1 MATVLEGF
9 LVRLGFDIDQ
19 DQLAKFNDAVSAA
32 GERFMQIGKAA
43 IGAGVAVGAAFAK
56 STAEINDLYK
66 LSNNTGASIEGILS
80 LQGAVERVGGSAEN
94 VSAAFE
100 EFSMNAKTYGAG
112 FERLVRNQ
120 LGVSLRDANGQAR
133 DMSDVFV
140 DMSKKLADLAKV
152 DPGLA
157 RMKAEAVGL
166 GAIFDDIVK
175 GDFPAELER
184 SSKFAGLFGDKI
196 DAGANASHRLMNEM
210 GQVWDTI
217 SQGAMAA
224 TASVTDA
231 LQLDKKL
238 ASFNDGFADFLSA
251 TIDSQVQIIKEA
263 SGFFDWVGKVLFKSD
278 DYYDDSKRKIL
289 EERVASGKATEEEKA
304 ELGELKE
311 EKRTKDTAK
320 EAYVSEEYAKETGL
334 ADKWDD
340 TEQLK
345 AQFFGVDPSD
355 KEAMKALQGRE
366 VTTEDLAEVSEDA
379 DKFMLGVELQKR
391 QREAQEQV
399 SERYDEATKGKTTSG
414 DLVTAEEPS
423 KDAAKDYTKG
433 SPAQKEAA
441 AITAAQSITNAQDNR
456 NQSKTQN
463 VNVQQT
469 INISGAGDPNAV
481 GQAVAK
487 ETMQATRNQGNQ
499 GVF

>member
-66 LSNNTGASIEGILS
+66 LSNNSGASIEGILS

-140 DMSKKLADLAKV
+140 DMSKKLAELANV

-184 SSKFAGLFGDKI
+184 SAKFAGLFGDKI

-210 GQVWDTI
+210 GQVWSTI
-217 SQGAMAA
+217 TQGAMAA
-224 TASVTDA
+224 TASITDA

-278 DYYDDSKRKIL
+278 DYYDDSRRKIL

-311 EKRTKDTAK
+311 EKRTKDTAAK
-320 EAYVSEEYAKETGL
+320 AYVSEDYAKETGL

-340 TEQLK
+340 TEKLK
-345 AQFFGVDPSD
+345 AQFFGVDPND
-355 KEAMKALQGRE
+355 AEAMKSLQGRE

-391 QREAQEQV
+391 QREAKAAV
-399 SERYDEATKGKTTSG
+399 DERFDEATKGKAVSG
-414 DLVTAEEPS
+414 EIEVTPDTDGAR
-423 KDAAKDYTKG
+423 DYTKG

-441 AITAAQSITNAQDNR
+441 AIAAAQSVTNSQDNR
-456 NQSKTQN
+456 NQSKTNN

-487 ETMQATRNQGNQ
+487 ETIQATRNQGNF
-499 GVF
+499 GIS